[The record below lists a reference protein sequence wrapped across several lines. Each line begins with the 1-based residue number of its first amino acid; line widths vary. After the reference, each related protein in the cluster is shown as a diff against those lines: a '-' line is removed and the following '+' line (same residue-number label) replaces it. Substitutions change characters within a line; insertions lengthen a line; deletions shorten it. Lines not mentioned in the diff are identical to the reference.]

1 LPLFKKYNE
10 RKAMNTEHHQHSYL
24 PALLLALAGTF
35 LFSMKP
41 ILVKQVYLLG
51 IDSNQL
57 IALRMLFAAP
67 VYVVVGIVLWL
78 KKPQLHGAYKNNI
91 VVILGLGI
99 LGYYVASF
107 LDLWAL
113 QYISAQLE
121 RVVLFCFPT
130 IVVLLS
136 RWVFNTPMPRNI
148 WGILALSYA
157 GILLI
162 FGHDMVTLG
171 SEVLFGTILVFI
183 SAVSFAVY
191 TLWSKPRIAIVGS
204 LMFTCIAMI
213 SASVLILVHFGLTHS
228 ISDLDVGTEALLLC
242 AAIALFATVIPS
254 FLVAEAINRMGPER
268 TSVVGT
274 CGPVITSVVAVFW
287 LGEAFTF
294 YHFAGLSM
302 VMLAV
307 WLMIK
312 KR

>member
-1 LPLFKKYNE
+1 MPTAPPHANSSQVFF
-10 RKAMNTEHHQHSYL
+10 
-24 PALLLALAGTF
+24 PALLLALLGTF

-67 VYVVVGIVLWL
+67 IYLVVALVWWV
-78 KKPQLHGAYKNNI
+78 KKPHLHQACKVNVG
-91 VVILGLGI
+91 VILLLGI

-113 QYISAQLE
+113 HYISAQLE

-136 RWVFNTPMPRNI
+136 YWVFKTPMPRNI
-148 WGILALSYA
+148 WLILALSYS

-162 FGHDMVTLG
+162 FAHDIVTLG
-171 SEVLFGTILVFI
+171 ENVLFGTGLVFV
-183 SAVSFAVY
+183 SAVSFAIY
-191 TLWSKPRIAIVGS
+191 TVWSKPLIGQVGS
-204 LMFTCIAMI
+204 LMFTCIAML
-213 SASVLILVHFGLTHS
+213 SVSMVILLHFSLGHTF
-228 ISDLDVGTEALLLC
+228 SDLQVGADALLLC
-242 AAIALFATVIPS
+242 AAIAIFTTVVPS

-268 TSVVGT
+268 TSIVGT
-274 CGPVITSVVAVFW
+274 CGPVFTSIIAVFW
-287 LGEAFTF
+287 LGEAFTL
-294 YHFAGLSM
+294 YHLAGLSL

-312 KR
+312 SKK

>member
-1 LPLFKKYNE
+1 MHTKQP
-10 RKAMNTEHHQHSYL
+10 QHSFL
-24 PALLLALAGTF
+24 SAILLALAGTF
-35 LFSMKP
+35 MFSMKP
-41 ILVKQVYLLG
+41 ILVKQAYLLG

-57 IALRMLFAAP
+57 ITLRMLFAAP
-67 VYVVVGIVLWL
+67 IYFVVGAILWF
-78 KKPQLHGAYKNNI
+78 KKPQLHAAYKNNI
-91 VVILGLGI
+91 GIILVLGI

-136 RWVFNTPMPRNI
+136 RWVFKTPMPRNI

-162 FGHDMVTLG
+162 FGHDMATLG
-171 SEVLFGTILVFI
+171 SAVLFGTILVFI
-183 SAVSFAVY
+183 SAVSFAIY
-191 TLWSKPRIAIVGS
+191 TLWSKPLIGKVGS
-204 LMFTCIAMI
+204 LMFTCIAML
-213 SASVLILVHFGLTHS
+213 SASVVILLHFSFTHS
-228 ISDLDVGTEALLLC
+228 LSDLQVNNEVLLVC
-242 AAIALFATVIPS
+242 AAIAIFTTVIPS

-274 CGPVITSVVAVFW
+274 CGPVITSVVAVLW
-287 LGEAFTF
+287 LGEAFTL
-294 YHFAGLSM
+294 YHFAGLTL

-312 KR
+312 KRPVVR

>member
-1 LPLFKKYNE
+1 
-10 RKAMNTEHHQHSYL
+10 MHTEQARHSFVS
-24 PALLLALAGTF
+24 ALLLAFAGTF

-57 IALRMLFAAP
+57 ITLRMLFAAP
-67 VYVVVGIVLWL
+67 IYLAVGAMLWR
-78 KKPQLHGAYKNNI
+78 KNPQLQPAYKSNAAM
-91 VVILGLGI
+91 ILVLGV

-130 IVVLLS
+130 LVVLLS
-136 RWVFNTPMPRNI
+136 RWVFNTALPRHI

-162 FGHDMVTLG
+162 FAHDMVTFG
-171 SEVLFGTILVFI
+171 NEVLFGTTLVFI
-183 SAVSFAVY
+183 SAVSFAIY
-191 TLWSKPRIAIVGS
+191 TLWSKPLIGKVGS

-213 SASVLILVHFGLTHS
+213 SASLFILFHFALSHS
-228 ISDLDVGTEALLLC
+228 FEDLQVGNDALLLC

-274 CGPVITSVVAVFW
+274 CGPVITSIVAVLW
-287 LGEAFTF
+287 LDESFTY
-294 YHFAGLSM
+294 YHLAGLSL

-312 KR
+312 KP

>member
-1 LPLFKKYNE
+1 
-10 RKAMNTEHHQHSYL
+10 MHTEQPQHSFL
-24 PALLLALAGTF
+24 SAILLALAGTF
-35 LFSMKP
+35 MFSMKP
-41 ILVKQVYLLG
+41 ILVKQAYLLG

-57 IALRMLFAAP
+57 ITLRMLFAAP
-67 VYVVVGIVLWL
+67 IYFVVGAILWF
-78 KKPQLHGAYKNNI
+78 KKPQLHTAYKSNI
-91 VVILGLGI
+91 SIILLLGI

-136 RWVFNTPMPRNI
+136 RWVFKTPMPRNI

-162 FGHDMVTLG
+162 FGHDIATLG
-171 SEVLFGTILVFI
+171 SAVLFGTFLVFI
-183 SAVSFAVY
+183 SAVSFAIY
-191 TLWSKPRIAIVGS
+191 TLWSKPLIGKVGS
-204 LMFTCIAMI
+204 LMFTCIAML
-213 SASVLILVHFGLTHS
+213 SASVVILVHFSFTHS
-228 ISDLDVGTEALLLC
+228 FSALRVGNDALLIC

-274 CGPVITSVVAVFW
+274 CGPVTTSVVAVFW
-287 LGEAFTF
+287 LGEAFTV
-294 YHFAGLSM
+294 YHLAGLTM

-312 KR
+312 KNT

>member
-1 LPLFKKYNE
+1 MHTAQP
-10 RKAMNTEHHQHSYL
+10 QHSFL
-24 PALLLALAGTF
+24 SAILLALAGTF
-35 LFSMKP
+35 MFSMKP
-41 ILVKQVYLLG
+41 ILVKQAYLLG
-51 IDSNQL
+51 LDSNQL
-57 IALRMLFAAP
+57 ITLRMLFAAP
-67 VYVVVGIVLWL
+67 IYFVVGLILWF
-78 KKPQLHGAYKNNI
+78 KKPQLHPAYKSNMGI
-91 VVILGLGI
+91 ILLLGI

-136 RWVFNTPMPRNI
+136 RWVFKTPMPRNI

-157 GILLI
+157 GIVLI

-171 SEVLFGTILVFI
+171 SAVLFGTFLVFI

-191 TLWSKPRIAIVGS
+191 TLWSKPLIGKVGS
-204 LMFTCIAMI
+204 LMFTCMAML
-213 SASVLILVHFGLTHS
+213 SASVVILTHFS
-228 ISDLDVGTEALLLC
+228 FSHSFAALQVGRDALLIC
-242 AAIALFATVIPS
+242 AAIALFTTVIPS

-274 CGPVITSVVAVFW
+274 CGPVITSMVAVWW
-287 LGEAFTF
+287 LGEAFTL

-312 KR
+312 KPQ

>member
-1 LPLFKKYNE
+1 
-10 RKAMNTEHHQHSYL
+10 MNTAQPHSFL
-24 PALLLALAGTF
+24 SALLLALAGTF
-35 LFSMKP
+35 MFSMKP
-41 ILVKQVYLLG
+41 ILVKQAYLLG

-57 IALRMLFAAP
+57 IALRMIFAAP
-67 VYVVVGIVLWL
+67 IYFVVGLILWF
-78 KKPQLHGAYKNNI
+78 KKPQLHAAYKSNTGI
-91 VVILGLGI
+91 ILLLGI

-121 RVVLFCFPT
+121 RVVLFSFPT

-136 RWVFNTPMPRNI
+136 RWVFKTPMPRNI

-162 FGHDMVTLG
+162 FGHDMLTLG
-171 SEVLFGTILVFI
+171 SAVLFGTALVFI
-183 SAVSFAVY
+183 SAISFAIY
-191 TLWSKPRIAIVGS
+191 TLWSKPLIGKVGS
-204 LMFTCIAMI
+204 LMFTCIAML
-213 SASVLILVHFGLTHS
+213 SASVVILVHFSFTHS
-228 ISDLDVGTEALLLC
+228 FSALRVGHDALLIC

-287 LGEAFTF
+287 LGEAFTL

-302 VMLAV
+302 VILAV

-312 KR
+312 KRPVLR